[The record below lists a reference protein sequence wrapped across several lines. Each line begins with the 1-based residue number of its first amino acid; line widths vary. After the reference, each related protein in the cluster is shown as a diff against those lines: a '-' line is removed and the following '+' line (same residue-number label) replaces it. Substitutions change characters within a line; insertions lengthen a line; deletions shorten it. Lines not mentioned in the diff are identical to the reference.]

1 MQKLLASVA
10 LGVTLVSVQAQQIVG
25 SWQFDGNFNAQIG
38 SAITPFGV
46 GDFETAI
53 INGQQAGVWRF
64 DAGAYLSVPNGACPN
79 GGGVERLN
87 QYTLIMD
94 VLFPTITGFTAL
106 LQTNPANNDDADWFI
121 NQTRGMGIAGDYFD
135 PLNRFQNGAWQ
146 RVVVTIDT
154 TSPSGGDNCIYR
166 VYINGELHNIVQRPS
181 GWGRDGRFS
190 LQDVILIF
198 ADNDME
204 TAPGWINNLQMRNYV
219 MSDAEVAG
227 LGGPT
232 ASSLPIVGGVTGSW
246 NFDDTFDAQFGAPAQ
261 MVGVGFFTDEVIS
274 GQNARVLSFERNTY
288 LRVPHGILPNGGGA
302 RVNQYSVIMDIKF
315 PANRVSFN
323 AFTSLFQTD
332 PQPLAND
339 GDCFINGANGIGISG
354 DYGDPT
360 NVRFTPGEWQR
371 IALVVDT
378 TTPNGSATYKSYVNG
393 VLQNQVQA
401 PGSGWT
407 VDGRFALRNTFLVFA
422 DDGNEVAG
430 GYINSLQLRNYAMS
444 DAELAA
450 LGGPSAAG
458 IPIPIA
464 GDVNRDGCVDDAD
477 LLAVLFN
484 FGANNPC
491 IALEDLNRDGVVDDA
506 DLLIVLFNFS
516 SGC

>member
-1 MQKLLASVA
+1 MNRYWTVAALCLTLL
-10 LGVTLVSVQAQQIVG
+10 SVQAQQVVG

-38 SAITPFGV
+38 SPITPFGV

-64 DAGAYLSVPNGACPN
+64 DAGAYLITPNNACPN
-79 GGGVERLN
+79 AGGQLLN

-94 VLFPTITGFTAL
+94 VLFPTIPGFTAL
-106 LQTNPANNDDADWFI
+106 LQTNPQNNDDADWFI
-121 NQTRGMGIAGDYFD
+121 NPSRGMGIAGDYFD
-135 PLNRFQNGAWQ
+135 PLNRFQNGEWQ
-146 RVVVTIDT
+146 RVVVVIDT

-166 VYINGELHNIVQRPS
+166 VYINGALHNIVQRPS

-190 LQDVILIF
+190 LQDVILMF
-198 ADNDME
+198 ADNDFE
-204 TAPGWINNLQMRNYV
+204 TAPGWINNLQLRNYV
-219 MSDAEVAG
+219 MSDAEVAD

-232 ASSLPIVGGVTGSW
+232 AGSLPIVFGVTGSW
-246 NFDDTFDAQFGAPAQ
+246 NFDNTFDGQVGATAQ
-261 MVGVGFFTDEVIS
+261 MIGGGNFMTDTIG
-274 GQNARVLSFERNTY
+274 GQSAQVLSFERNTY
-288 LRVPHGILPNGGGA
+288 LRIEHGIAPNGGGS

-315 PANRVSFN
+315 PANRTSFN
-323 AFTSLFQTD
+323 AFTSLFQTNPNPFAD
-332 PQPLAND
+332 D

-360 NVRFTPGEWQR
+360 NVRFNAGQWQR
-371 IALVVDT
+371 IALVVDIT
-378 TTPNGSATYKSYVNG
+378 SPSTNATYKSYVNG
-393 VLQNQVQA
+393 VLQNQVQV
-401 PGSGWT
+401 PGSWT
-407 VDGRFALRNTFLVFA
+407 IDGRYALQNTFLVFA
-422 DDGNEVAG
+422 DNSNEVAS
-430 GYINSLQLRNYAMS
+430 GYINSMQLRNYAMT

-458 IPIPIA
+458 IPIPVE

-484 FGANNPC
+484 FGASDPC
-491 IALEDLNRDGVVDDA
+491 IALEDLNRDGTVDDA
-506 DLLIVLFNFS
+506 DLLLVLFNFG